1 MQREHAG
8 REVNILWNGRRV
20 RAFVPTLLADRDL
33 TLGTTAVVRTAA
45 AAAAAEVGPCRRG
58 TDGGLCRAHTPP
70 TALGGRRLLLYR
82 RHQGSNCR
90 HRPIRGQP
98 RPKRHKRRVGGI
110 ERGSRHRG
118 GSNVRDDNAVS

>member
-45 AAAAAEVGPCRRG
+45 AAAAAEVGH
-58 TDGGLCRAHTPP
+58 AAE
-70 TALGGRRLLLYR
+70 ALTEDFAALTRLLLYR